1 MKFQI
6 LIHIYINIQITLGG
20 LIKSGPKTVEI
31 KSEKTG
37 EVIKVPKKEGIQPPT
52 LLSCDN
58 SGKATGVAT
67 SEIQYIGTFNWPKPL
82 NNPFR
87 CNYKLD
93 ISAHEPGSFLKL
105 SFIDFKTDCS
115 ERSRMKVF

>member
-58 SGKATGVAT
+58 SGRATGVAT
-67 SEIQYIGTFNWPKPL
+67 SEIQVMTLIS
-82 NNPFR
+82 
-87 CNYKLD
+87 CLD
-93 ISAHEPGSFLKL
+93 
-105 SFIDFKTDCS
+105 
-115 ERSRMKVF
+115 